1 MAEKG
6 GQELDMIERR
16 EEKISAVV
24 TPHPIENFRG
34 QNAVSN
40 VALVERAC
48 RENAARAA
56 LPLENENFFV
66 S

>member
-1 MAEKG
+1 
-6 GQELDMIERR
+6 MIQRR

-24 TPHPIENFRG
+24 TPHPIDNFRG

-40 VALVERAC
+40 VALIERAC
-48 RENAARAA
+48 RENAVGSA
-56 LPLENENFFV
+56 LPLDNENFFV